1 MTTMF
6 RLLKVNVK
14 VKVVDSDATQVR
26 GSLW

>member
-14 VKVVDSDATQVR
+14 VKVVGSDATQVK